1 MAAAWAVH
9 LGAVGII
16 AVAEYA
22 AADDV
27 QLSAIYLVPILSAAY
42 RWGRAL
48 SVTTAV
54 AAAAA
59 WYFNS
64 DFAQLGGT
72 ASYAVIA
79 WNAFSRLAIY
89 VVLAVVVDQLR
100 RQHLEVQRLAN
111 TDELTGLANAR
122 RFRAELGAEM
132 VRAGRYGRP
141 LALLLVDC
149 DDLKLVNDGHGH
161 GDGNRVLRE
170 VGRLIA
176 RTVRGPDL
184 AARWGGDE
192 FAVLQ
197 PEGTLDGARVLAER
211 IRQAVR
217 GLQLS
222 SSKGQPIPLSV
233 SIGIAVSPAMGQ
245 TEESLFAAADH
256 GLYEAKRAGK
266 DRVLSAA
273 G

>member
-1 MAAAWAVH
+1 
-9 LGAVGII
+9 
-16 AVAEYA
+16 
-22 AADDV
+22 
-27 QLSAIYLVPILSAAY
+27 
-42 RWGRAL
+42 
-48 SVTTAV
+48 
-54 AAAAA
+54 
-59 WYFNS
+59 
-64 DFAQLGGT
+64 
-72 ASYAVIA
+72 
-79 WNAFSRLAIY
+79 
-89 VVLAVVVDQLR
+89 
-100 RQHLEVQRLAN
+100 
-111 TDELTGLANAR
+111 
-122 RFRAELGAEM
+122 
-132 VRAGRYGRP
+132 
-141 LALLLVDC
+141 
-149 DDLKLVNDGHGH
+149 VNDGHGH